1 MSESW
6 IAFSRFLLPVLTG
19 LLLMLLLCRGL
30 TLWQDRSAR
39 NWRNSWFA
47 LMYLSFFVLC
57 AARSLNLPL
66 PWVVVSYMLL
76 VMFLVPCVWCDWW
89 NFIGFLRTKNTK
101 HIAEEAGVQRLTLD
115 ALAQSDVHVA
125 LDATPVKHE
134 GG

>member
-1 MSESW
+1 MSNTW
-6 IAFSRFLLPVLTG
+6 LAFAQFLLPVLTG

-66 PWVVVSYMLL
+66 SWVAISYMLL

-89 NFIGFLRTKNTK
+89 NFIGFLRAKNTK
-101 HIAEEAGVQRLTLD
+101 FIETEETAQRLTLD

-125 LDATPVKHE
+125 LDATPVKPN
-134 GG
+134 GV